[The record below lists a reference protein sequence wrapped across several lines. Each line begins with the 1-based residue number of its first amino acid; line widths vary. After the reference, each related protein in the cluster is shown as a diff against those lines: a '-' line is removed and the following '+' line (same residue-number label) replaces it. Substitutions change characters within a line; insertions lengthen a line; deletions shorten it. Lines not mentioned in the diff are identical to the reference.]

1 MAGFIGNTRRY
12 LGVGCEYT
20 PIHNGELFT
29 LDFQNRCLKGNV
41 SSRVA
46 KDHDGNSDFLG
57 RLWFL
62 NCSKLTLGEVA
73 TNGRRI
79 SAHSRI

>member
-1 MAGFIGNTRRY
+1 MAGLSEIRAVVLGSGVNTPPPT
-12 LGVGCEYT
+12 LGSVFAQDFKQ
-20 PIHNGELFT
+20 LFK
-29 LDFQNRCLKGNV
+29 RNV